1 LIKADLKAVMVR
13 VAKGVAGAC
22 LVLKLNFSSVITKNL
37 GPKFNPNA
45 KTKITRIGVVKPQTG
60 RAVGAAHALELNF
73 SYKLQFVAADN
84 S

>member
-1 LIKADLKAVMVR
+1 MIDGVDQSS

-45 KTKITRIGVVKPQTG
+45 KTKITRIGVVKPQIFPL
-60 RAVGAAHALELNF
+60 ALELQK
-73 SYKLQFVAADN
+73 SLSQAPGH
-84 S
+84 